1 MEYSL
6 WVHKLGCIRVLT
18 NEVEEG
24 EADKEVGRPV
34 EAAAE
39 GEGSPSNL
47 HWVNLTEDQPGHW
60 GESKRVSGHS

>member
-1 MEYSL
+1 MARDEA
-6 WVHKLGCIRVLT
+6 RVLT

-60 GESKRVSGHS
+60 GESKSFWALMNWTG